1 MEYHA
6 SLDRVITAPDGICST
21 DVFILPMSNDIVV
34 VYFSTDAIYKIW
46 GDICNVDCNLSFT

>member
-34 VYFSTDAIYKIW
+34 VYFSTDAIYKI
-46 GDICNVDCNLSFT
+46 GVIFAM